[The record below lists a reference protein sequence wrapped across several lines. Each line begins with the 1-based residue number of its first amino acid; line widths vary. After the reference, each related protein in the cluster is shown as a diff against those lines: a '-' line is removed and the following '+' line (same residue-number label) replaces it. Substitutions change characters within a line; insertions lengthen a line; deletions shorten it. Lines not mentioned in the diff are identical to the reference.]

1 MNQHSMDLSVTLK
14 GPTQSLH
21 LKNPVLT
28 ASGTFGYGME
38 FAPYG
43 DLTSLGGIIV
53 KGLSLLPRDGNP
65 CPRIVETTAGM
76 LNAVG
81 LQNDGV
87 EAFCKEKLPRLPWQ
101 HLPVIAN
108 LYATSPAEFGELAA
122 RLNEEEGV
130 AALEVNVSCPNV
142 KSGGILFGQDPKLA
156 AAVTRAARDAAPN
169 KPLII
174 KLSPNVTDIAL
185 MARSV
190 QDAGADMISC
200 INTLSGMAVDVA
212 RRKPRLANVIG
223 GLSGPAIK
231 PVALRCVWQTAR
243 AVSIPVIGIGGIVC
257 AEDVLEFILVGAHAV
272 QIGTGNFLSPDCAF
286 SIVSELPAAC
296 ARLAQGHIHLVAHF
310 PHSVDDLI
318 HRDLAH
324 NARQGHISRCKRVDR
339 AAHVPFHAGD
349 FHQAC
354 HRVAHKTHQVL
365 ERHGGRVSHGVH
377 VRPAHMA
384 DGCCCHRRA
393 GADLRLTAARC
404 AGQERAVGDHLSH
417 AGSHIHGL
425 HHRLLRNL
433 MLHKIRDEHRR
444 QHPAGPRRRRG
455 KDTFHA
461 GIVAAHLQ
469 GYGHDLR
476 HEVPADRIPLLLV
489 LLHQASLAAHKPAPG
504 YAVRLIGL
512 HILQHDPPHAGH
524 LIPGRLLRHVPLCAV
539 LNLNRFPEG
548 DAVLLA
554 SCFDLFY

>member
-122 RLNEEEGV
+122 RLDAEEGV

-142 KSGGILFGQDPKLA
+142 KSGGILFGQDPGLA
-156 AAVTRAARDAAPN
+156 AAVTRAVRDAAPN

-212 RRKPRLANVIG
+212 RRTPRLANVIG

-231 PVALRCVWQTAR
+231 PVALRCVWQVCQ
-243 AVSIPVIGIGGIVC
+243 AVDIPVIGLGGIC
-257 AEDVLEFILVGAHAV
+257 SAEDVLEFILVGAHAV
-272 QIGTGNFLSPDCAF
+272 QIGTANFISPDRAF
-286 SIVSELPAAC
+286 EIVKELPAVC
-296 ARLAQGHIHLVAHF
+296 
-310 PHSVDDLI
+310 
-318 HRDLAH
+318 
-324 NARQGHISRCKRVDR
+324 RQLGVTSLDELR
-339 AAHVPFHAGD
+339 GSL
-349 FHQAC
+349 
-354 HRVAHKTHQVL
+354 KT
-365 ERHGGRVSHGVH
+365 
-377 VRPAHMA
+377 A
-384 DGCCCHRRA
+384 
-393 GADLRLTAARC
+393 
-404 AGQERAVGDHLSH
+404 
-417 AGSHIHGL
+417 
-425 HHRLLRNL
+425 
-433 MLHKIRDEHRR
+433 
-444 QHPAGPRRRRG
+444 
-455 KDTFHA
+455 
-461 GIVAAHLQ
+461 
-469 GYGHDLR
+469 
-476 HEVPADRIPLLLV
+476 
-489 LLHQASLAAHKPAPG
+489 
-504 YAVRLIGL
+504 
-512 HILQHDPPHAGH
+512 
-524 LIPGRLLRHVPLCAV
+524 
-539 LNLNRFPEG
+539 
-548 DAVLLA
+548 
-554 SCFDLFY
+554 

>member
-108 LYATSPAEFGELAA
+108 LYATSPAEFGELAV
-122 RLNEEEGV
+122 RLDAEEGV

-142 KSGGILFGQDPKLA
+142 KSGGILFGQDPGLA
-156 AAVTRAARDAAPN
+156 AAVTRAVRDAAPN

-212 RRKPRLANVIG
+212 RRAPRLANVIG

-231 PVALRCVWQTAR
+231 PVALRCVWQVCQ
-243 AVSIPVIGIGGIVC
+243 AVDIPVIGLGGIC
-257 AEDVLEFILVGAHAV
+257 SAEDVLEFILVGAHAV
-272 QIGTGNFLSPDCAF
+272 QIGTANFISPDRAF
-286 SIVSELPAAC
+286 EIVKELPAVC
-296 ARLAQGHIHLVAHF
+296 
-310 PHSVDDLI
+310 
-318 HRDLAH
+318 
-324 NARQGHISRCKRVDR
+324 RQLGVTSLDELR
-339 AAHVPFHAGD
+339 GSL
-349 FHQAC
+349 
-354 HRVAHKTHQVL
+354 KT
-365 ERHGGRVSHGVH
+365 
-377 VRPAHMA
+377 A
-384 DGCCCHRRA
+384 
-393 GADLRLTAARC
+393 
-404 AGQERAVGDHLSH
+404 
-417 AGSHIHGL
+417 
-425 HHRLLRNL
+425 
-433 MLHKIRDEHRR
+433 
-444 QHPAGPRRRRG
+444 
-455 KDTFHA
+455 
-461 GIVAAHLQ
+461 
-469 GYGHDLR
+469 
-476 HEVPADRIPLLLV
+476 
-489 LLHQASLAAHKPAPG
+489 
-504 YAVRLIGL
+504 
-512 HILQHDPPHAGH
+512 
-524 LIPGRLLRHVPLCAV
+524 
-539 LNLNRFPEG
+539 
-548 DAVLLA
+548 
-554 SCFDLFY
+554 

>member
-231 PVALRCVWQTAR
+231 PVALRCVWQVCK
-243 AVSIPVIGIGGIVC
+243 AVDIPVISLGGIC
-257 AEDVLEFILVGAHAV
+257 SAEDVLEFILVGAHAV
-272 QIGTGNFLSPDCAF
+272 QIGTANFISPDRAF
-286 SIVSELPAAC
+286 EIVKELPAVC
-296 ARLAQGHIHLVAHF
+296 
-310 PHSVDDLI
+310 
-318 HRDLAH
+318 
-324 NARQGHISRCKRVDR
+324 RQLGVTSLDELR
-339 AAHVPFHAGD
+339 GSL
-349 FHQAC
+349 
-354 HRVAHKTHQVL
+354 KT
-365 ERHGGRVSHGVH
+365 
-377 VRPAHMA
+377 A
-384 DGCCCHRRA
+384 
-393 GADLRLTAARC
+393 
-404 AGQERAVGDHLSH
+404 
-417 AGSHIHGL
+417 
-425 HHRLLRNL
+425 
-433 MLHKIRDEHRR
+433 
-444 QHPAGPRRRRG
+444 
-455 KDTFHA
+455 
-461 GIVAAHLQ
+461 
-469 GYGHDLR
+469 
-476 HEVPADRIPLLLV
+476 
-489 LLHQASLAAHKPAPG
+489 
-504 YAVRLIGL
+504 
-512 HILQHDPPHAGH
+512 
-524 LIPGRLLRHVPLCAV
+524 
-539 LNLNRFPEG
+539 
-548 DAVLLA
+548 
-554 SCFDLFY
+554 